1 MNTLLL
7 IGSPKPGASASRSF
21 GEAVTSRL
29 AARGADTRTARVTP
43 SFRSPEAMDRLMTDI
58 DWADLVLLSSPV
70 YVDTLPAPVMRLL
83 ETWNRRG
90 RAGVP
95 EVANRPPVRLATLLQ
110 CGFPEAHH
118 CAAAIDVCEEFCR
131 ESGVAWAGALAF
143 GCGGALSGR
152 TPERSPLAKAVP
164 ALDEAADALAAGREI
179 PDEARRVFGRQFAP
193 TWAYTLFGGLGWWW
207 IARKRGGREP
217 LRLRRY
223 PQ

>member
-7 IGSPKPGASASRSF
+7 IGSPKPGASAARSF
-21 GEAVTSRL
+21 GEAVIGRL
-29 AARGADTRTARVTP
+29 AARGAQARTARVTP
-43 SFRSPEAMDRLMTDI
+43 AFRSPDAMERLMTDI
-58 DWADLVLLSSPV
+58 EWADLVLLSSPV

-83 ETWNRRG
+83 ETWGR
-90 RAGVP
+90 RAGVHGP
-95 EVANRPPVRLATLLQ
+95 ADSHSVRLAALVQ
-110 CGFPEAHH
+110 CGFPEAQH
-118 CAAAIDVCEEFCR
+118 CALAIDVCEEFCR
-131 ESGVAWAGALAF
+131 ESGVGWAGALAF

-164 ALDEAADALAAGREI
+164 ALDEAADALASGRAI
-179 PDEARRVFGRQFAP
+179 PEEARRVVGRQFAP
-193 TWAYTLFGGLGWWW
+193 TWAYTLFGGLIWWW

>member
-21 GEAVTSRL
+21 GEAALGRL
-29 AARGADTRTARVTP
+29 AARGAETRTARVTP
-43 SFRSPEAMDRLMTDI
+43 AFRSPAAMERLMADI
-58 DWADLVLLSSPV
+58 EWADLVLLSFPV

-83 ETWNRRG
+83 ETWGRG
-90 RAGVP
+90 AG
-95 EVANRPPVRLATLLQ
+95 AAGTTDKHPVRLAALVQ
-110 CGFPEAHH
+110 CGFPEAQQ
-118 CAAAIDVCEEFCR
+118 CALAIDVCEQFCR
-131 ESGVAWAGALAF
+131 ESGVGWAGALAF

-152 TPERSPLAKAVP
+152 APERSPLAKAVP

-179 PDEARRVFGRQFAP
+179 PGEARRVFGRQFAP
-193 TWAYTLFGGLGWWW
+193 TWTYTLFSGLSWWW

>member
-7 IGSPKPGASASRSF
+7 IGSPKPGESASRSF
-21 GEAVTSRL
+21 GSAVLSRL

-43 SFRSPEAMDRLMTDI
+43 SFRSPAAMDGLMTDL
-58 DWADLVLLSSPV
+58 DWADLVLLASPV

-90 RAGVP
+90 GNDAP
-95 EVANRPPVRLATLLQ
+95 EAARRRPVRLATLLQ

-131 ESGVAWAGALAF
+131 ESGVGWAGALAF
-143 GCGGALSGR
+143 GCGGAMAGR
-152 TPERSPLAKAVP
+152 PLERSPLAKAVP

-179 PDEARRVFGRQFAP
+179 PEEARRVFGRQFAP
-193 TWAYTLFGGLGWWW
+193 IWAYTLFGGLSWWW
-207 IARKRGGREP
+207 IARKKGGREP

>member
-21 GEAVTSRL
+21 GEAVLSRL
-29 AARGADTRTARVTP
+29 AARGAETRTARVTP

-83 ETWNRRG
+83 ETWGRRADG
-90 RAGVP
+90 RVT
-95 EVANRPPVRLATLLQ
+95 ANGHPVRFAALVQ
-110 CGFPEAHH
+110 CGFPEAQH
-118 CAAAIDVCEEFCR
+118 CMMAIDVCEEFCR
-131 ESGVAWAGALAF
+131 ESGVGWAGALAF
-143 GCGGALSGR
+143 GCGGALAGR

-179 PDEARRVFGRQFAP
+179 PEEARRAFERQFAP
-193 TWAYTLFGGLGWWW
+193 TWAYKLFGGLSWWW